1 MWMAKKQRLLR
12 QLPRQLPAEDTV
24 TFRRRPAI
32 LVGAAVIVIFAVL
45 IIALA
50 ATAAKTCP
58 KIGETCPE
66 DWLQLRKKCYFS
78 SSEHESKRN
87 WSDSQEY
94 CRSQGGDLVVIENK
108 QELVF
113 IQQFKN
119 FWIGLH
125 RTNEGFFWVTGA
137 PLNQS
142 LFQVTDPGI
151 CVYISSTKIATD
163 ACSTSKSFVCS
174 KSLSG

>member
-1 MWMAKKQRLLR
+1 MAAR
-12 QLPRQLPAEDTV
+12 EDTV

>member
-142 LFQVTDPGI
+142 L
-151 CVYISSTKIATD
+151 
-163 ACSTSKSFVCS
+163 
-174 KSLSG
+174 